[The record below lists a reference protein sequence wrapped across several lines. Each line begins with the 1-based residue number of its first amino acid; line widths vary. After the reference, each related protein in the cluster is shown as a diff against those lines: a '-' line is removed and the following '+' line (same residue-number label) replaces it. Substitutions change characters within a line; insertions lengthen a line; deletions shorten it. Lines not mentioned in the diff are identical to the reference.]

1 MKDYE
6 NKNKK
11 PREENFG
18 GSDRKNRKDFKG
30 KDKGAPAAHK
40 KSGNREKTVG
50 QNVGTRENN
59 DKKVNK
65 SVKKTE
71 NTATV
76 QQNNRNKNRK
86 PQSSKGG
93 KNLRIIF
100 LGGIG
105 EIGKNMTALEYGDD
119 ILVIDAGMCFPSLE
133 ELPGIDYVIPDY
145 NYLIENKNK
154 VRGIAITHGHEDHI
168 GAMPYFMKDF
178 DVPVYASRFTLAI
191 VANKLKETELNLKTA
206 EQRMHATVGG
216 DIVKIGCF
224 SVEFVPVTHSTA
236 GSFAL
241 KIDTPRGVVFHTGD
255 FKIDYTPVDG
265 RKTDLARIAEIGR
278 EGVKLLMMDSTNA
291 ERQGYSMSEKN
302 VGATLDSLFSQNVGR
317 RIIVATFASNIHR
330 VQQIMNC
337 AAKYGRKVAF
347 SGRSMINI
355 TEVARQIK
363 EIKYDPEIVVDIEKS
378 DKIPYDRMCII
389 CTGSQGEPMSALR
402 RMATGDFKK
411 VKICDTDT
419 IILSSSPI
427 PGNEK
432 PIYNVINSLCK
443 MGARVIYQSLEQVH
457 VSGHAFREELKL
469 MFTLVNPKYF
479 LPVHGEYRHLLQSA
493 ELVQSLGFSR
503 DNVLLPE
510 LGGVIELDAKNGI
523 KRGASVKS
531 GSVLIDG
538 SRLSEW
544 DEEVM
549 SDRKKLSGDGVVI
562 ALVTVDYEDGVAALD
577 CELTI
582 KGMTAAEDVEK
593 MVKKEVMR
601 VITQGEWLE
610 KSDDQRKADVGKAI
624 RKLLLNNVKKRPMIL
639 PIIVE

>member
-1 MKDYE
+1 MNE
-6 NKNKK
+6 ERNKATDG
-11 PREENFG
+11 RG
-18 GSDRKNRKDFKG
+18 GMRSERNRGKRDFKG
-30 KDKGAPAAHK
+30 KDKGAPSAHK
-40 KSGNREKTVG
+40 KKNAADKPAVPNRSAAEKPRDKSRGISGKK
-50 QNVGTRENN
+50 QENA
-59 DKKVNK
+59 KK
-65 SVKKTE
+65 S
-71 NTATV
+71 
-76 QQNNRNKNRK
+76 QNNAKNRRDN
-86 PQSSKGG
+86 G

-119 ILVIDAGMCFPSLE
+119 VMVIDAGMCFPTLE
-133 ELPGIDYVIPDY
+133 EMPGIDYVIPDY
-145 NYLIENKNK
+145 NYLVENRKK
-154 VRGIAITHGHEDHI
+154 VKGIAITHGHEDHI

-191 VANKLKETELNLKTA
+191 VSNKLKETELNLKAA
-206 EQRMHATVGG
+206 ESRMKAVVGG

-236 GSFAL
+236 GAFAL
-241 KIDTPRGVVFHTGD
+241 KIDTPRGVIFHTGD

-302 VGATLDSLFSQNVGR
+302 VGATLDTLFSQNVGR

-337 AAKYGRKVAF
+337 AAKYGRRVAF

-355 TEVARQIK
+355 AEIAREIK
-363 EIKYDPEIVVDIEKS
+363 EIKYDPDIVVDIERS
-378 DKIPYDRMCII
+378 DKIPYDKMCII

-432 PIYNVINSLCK
+432 PIFNVINRLCQ

-457 VSGHAFREELKL
+457 VSGHAFREELKM
-469 MFTLVNPKYF
+469 MFSLVNPTYF
-479 LPVHGEYRHLLQSA
+479 LPVHGEYRHLLQSS
-493 ELVQSLGFSR
+493 ELVQSLGFKR
-503 DNVLLPE
+503 ENVLLPE
-510 LGGVIELDAKNGI
+510 LGGVIELDGRGNI
-523 KRGASVKS
+523 KRGVNIKS

-549 SDRKKLSGDGVVI
+549 SDRKKLSGDGVIV
-562 ALVTVDYEDGVAALD
+562 ALVTIDYEDGMRTLD

-582 KGMTAAEDVEK
+582 KGMTGVDDVAK

>member
-1 MKDYE
+1 MNE
-6 NKNKK
+6 EKNKVADGRAGK
-11 PREENFG
+11 RTAG
-18 GSDRKNRKDFKG
+18 NRGKKDFKG
-30 KDKGAPAAHK
+30 RDKGAPSAHK
-40 KSGNREKTVG
+40 KKNAAEKPAAPQKNVSAKPGKKARDNRDNKK
-50 QNVGTRENN
+50 EN
-59 DKKVNK
+59 
-65 SVKKTE
+65 
-71 NTATV
+71 
-76 QQNNRNKNRK
+76 QRNNRDN
-86 PQSSKGG
+86 G

-105 EIGKNMTALEYGDD
+105 EIGKNMTALEFGDD

-133 ELPGIDYVIPDY
+133 EMPGIDYVIPDY
-145 NYLIENKNK
+145 NYLVENRKK
-154 VRGIAITHGHEDHI
+154 VRGIAVTHGHEDHI

-191 VANKLKETELNLKTA
+191 VSNKLKETELNLKAA
-206 EQRMHATVGG
+206 ESRMKAVIGG

-236 GSFAL
+236 GSYAL
-241 KIDTPRGVVFHTGD
+241 KIDTPRGVIFHTGD

-265 RKTDLARIAEIGR
+265 RTTDLARIAEIGR
-278 EGVKLLMMDSTNA
+278 QGVKLLMMDSTNA
-291 ERQGYSMSEKN
+291 ERNGYSMSEKN
-302 VGATLDSLFSQNVGR
+302 VGATLDTLFSQNVGR

-337 AAKYGRKVAF
+337 AAKYGRRVAF

-355 TEVARQIK
+355 AEIAREIK
-363 EIKYDPEIVVDIEKS
+363 EIKYDPDIVVDIERS
-378 DKIPYDRMCII
+378 DKIPYDRTCII

-432 PIYNVINSLCK
+432 PIFNVINRLCQ

-469 MFTLVNPKYF
+469 MFSLVNPTYF

-493 ELVQSLGFSR
+493 ELVQSLGFR
-503 DNVLLPE
+503 RENVLLPE
-510 LGGVIELDAKNGI
+510 LGGVIELDGRNNI
-523 KRGASVKS
+523 KRGANIKS

-549 SDRKKLSGDGVVI
+549 SDRKKLSGDGVVV
-562 ALVTVDYEDGVAALD
+562 ALVTVDYEDGIASLD

-582 KGMTAAEDVEK
+582 KGMTGVDDVAK